1 MLTYLSKTEMKN
13 IFLLAIISFFV
24 CGEICSATA
33 TEVSENDIQMF
44 IMKNKKESEKY
55 KNEKSVIENNK
66 MHNRL
71 FQKTWEEIKEYET
84 TEVEGVYR
92 LGQLVTCRN
101 ELDLSF
107 FYGEPKEMD
116 RLIAIYFL
124 LTKEPFTPE
133 NFEPSSQIYIKAK
146 GKVKTNISRS
156 GDLEGVFFLTKL
168 LEYSSDKDLIN
179 KCRRSESGK

>member
-1 MLTYLSKTEMKN
+1 MKKN
-13 IFLLAIISFFV
+13 IILVSFILLGACVYGNKLEENKISQMTKMVEKSGLGYKNFGSV
-24 CGEICSATA
+24 AETNIDINRSI
-33 TEVSENDIQMF
+33 SEKTREDI
-44 IMKNKKESEKY
+44 KESQI
-55 KNEKSVIENNK
+55 V
-66 MHNRL
+66 
-71 FQKTWEEIKEYET
+71 
-84 TEVEGVYR
+84 EVEGIYR
-92 LGQLVTCRN
+92 LGQLLTCKK

-107 FYGEPKEMD
+107 FYGVQPEMD

-133 NFEPSSQIYIKAK
+133 NFEPSSQIYIKAQ

-179 KCRRSESGK
+179 KCRKQSR